1 MQRIY
6 ISGSIG
12 YDEIMDF
19 PNHFKDYFHPEKL
32 HQINVSFAVD
42 SLARHLGGCAT
53 NIAYALRNTV
63 DYYSRVIPSEEGIQ
77 SKIYNAKS
85 SNYSLDSRL
94 LTKGQSPFGRC
105 GNDPS
110 AKFTVSLSN
119 CSGQAIISPV
129 GAVGKDGEQL
139 IEFFKNNN
147 IDTTH
152 ILQDKKLYTATGRV
166 ITDKNDNQIWG
177 FYYGASALDIK
188 FLNKKSDYGLDSR
201 LRGNDKES
209 SNEKMGQGPKSER
222 EFWIL
227 TATHERPFTTALK
240 YVINNKLPYLF
251 DPGMTLTWIRDDLLK
266 KGVLSAAYLIGNDYE
281 IAMIEKRLKMTVE
294 EMVKKGVNV
303 ITTLGEKGVR
313 YEGVVIPAEAG
324 IQSINFNSKNGNCPL
339 DSRLLTKG
347 QSPFGRRGNDNSISI
362 PAVKLKNV
370 VDPTG
375 AGDAWRGGFV
385 GALVSGKDIKE
396 CLIMGNVM
404 ASFAVEY
411 VGTVEYIPKREE
423 IEKRMKSLSK
433 QKL

>member
-177 FYYGASALDIK
+177 FYYGASALDIRPWT
-188 FLNKKSDYGLDSR
+188 LDS
-201 LRGNDKES
+201 
-209 SNEKMGQGPKSER
+209 GQ
-222 EFWIL
+222 FWVL
-227 TATHERPFTTALK
+227 SATHERPFTTALK
-240 YVINNKLPYLF
+240 HVIKNKLPYLF